1 MIKHLVRIV
10 MTCILIGW
18 LITQV
23 DFSSVGAILARSHV
37 GWLVAGG
44 LINLLAVF
52 CAAWRWQILLRGLN
66 VMVNFFRLLR
76 IVLVGAFFS
85 MFLPSSVGG
94 DLMKMVLVSPELKQ
108 REAAVSSVL
117 MDRVVGMAVT
127 LLVGLLA
134 VLLIPSVWGNSIV
147 LSALGVVS
155 LAFCFGIVTLFS
167 HTLITLISK
176 LIPGAIWQRIGD
188 MVMRVHRSLMAL
200 RGQPD
205 ILLAAAAISLLRQIV
220 ICLSVY
226 CAGQAFGIEA
236 GLVAYFAMIPISM
249 AITVLPIAI
258 NGLGLQDN
266 ALILLLSTVG
276 VTAAQALSLSLFLH
290 ILRNGV
296 GLLGGLIFAL
306 IRHRLPAPEPTD
318 SVENVPNERDQLQPV
333 RQ

>member
-1 MIKHLVRIV
+1 MIKNLIRIV

-18 LITQV
+18 LVMRV
-23 DFSSVGAILARSHV
+23 DFSSVGAIFARSHM
-37 GWLVAGG
+37 GWLAAAGA
-44 LINLLAVF
+44 INLLAIF
-52 CAAWRWQILLRGLN
+52 CAAWRWQVLLRGLDI
-66 VMVNFFRLLR
+66 VVGFFHLLR
-76 IVLVGAFFS
+76 IVFVGAFFS

-94 DLMKMVLVSPELKQ
+94 DLMKMVLISPEIKQ

-134 VLLIPSVWGNSIV
+134 VLLLPSVWGNNIV
-147 LSALGVVS
+147 LSALGAVS
-155 LAFCFGIVTLFS
+155 LAFGFGLVTLFS
-167 HTLITLISK
+167 KTLISVISK
-176 LIPGAIWQRIGD
+176 LVPGLIWRRVGG
-188 MVMRVHRSLMAL
+188 MVMRVHGSLMTL
-200 RGQPD
+200 RGRPG
-205 ILLAAAAISLLRQIV
+205 ILLAAAAIALLRQVV

-226 CAGQAFGIEA
+226 CAGQAFGIDA
-236 GLVAYFAMIPISM
+236 GLVAYFALIPVSM

-290 ILRNGV
+290 IMRNGV

-306 IRHRLPAPEPTD
+306 IRHRLPQPEPTIAVED
-318 SVENVPNERDQLQPV
+318 SPNERDQLQPV